1 MDKKLGGDPSILLF
15 LFSRF
20 FNIFI
25 LAMSRSN
32 PFRPRN
38 QGEYCFS
45 PLSPPEASPVTR
57 GDHPQHNADES
68 GHIGNPADPLPT
80 NSGTFVPV
88 LPPKPLSTP
97 PIALN
102 DQRGK
107 SSISLEREVDDSS
120 SSDEETNP
128 FNLVVSATDSEEESN
143 RHKNP
148 APYEI
153 DRPESLGSAPHQAPS
168 ADGSPISPDHN
179 MRSAIAADSSYA
191 GRPAARPAA
200 RLSLELDGSS
210 PLGRVKDKKP
220 PPPPRSHHGRRIG
233 STATAESSQT
243 VRSRSTNRLSTYGS
257 SGNVTPGASHPS
269 SVSLSATTDYFSVPG
284 ATGSTDSLQRS
295 QSQHKRPPTPPLS
308 RRHSQMRRSKS
319 IQSKTSSRLNIS
331 YDSESNDSSLPP
343 SPGRSSRALEN
354 KRISMPPSSSGDF
367 QATAPLGDIS
377 LNLSPP
383 TNSRPSSLKAGRR
396 ASSYGSVLGGSTGP
410 PPPPPPRRTRDS
422 IARSSDVTGLKENKT
437 PAPQPSNALDIL
449 ADLTKLQKEVD
460 DLRGHYENRKV

>member
-1 MDKKLGGDPSILLF
+1 MFP
-15 LFSRF
+15 
-20 FNIFI
+20 
-25 LAMSRSN
+25 
-32 PFRPRN
+32 
-38 QGEYCFS
+38 
-45 PLSPPEASPVTR
+45 PLSPPEASPATR
-57 GDHPQHNADES
+57 GVHLQHGADES
-68 GHIGNPADPLPT
+68 GYTGNPADPLPT
-80 NSGTFVPV
+80 NPGTFVPV
-88 LPPKPLSTP
+88 LPSKPLSTP

-102 DQRGK
+102 DHPGK
-107 SSISLEREVDDSS
+107 SSIPLEREVDDSS

-128 FNLVVSATDSEEESN
+128 FNLVVSATDSEEEIN
-143 RHKNP
+143 RYKSP
-148 APYEI
+148 APHED

-179 MRSAIAADSSYA
+179 MRSATAVDSSY
-191 GRPAARPAA
+191 AARPAA
-200 RLSLELDGSS
+200 RLSLELDASS
-210 PLGRVKDKKP
+210 PLGRAKDKKP

-243 VRSRSTNRLSTYGS
+243 ARSRSTNRLSIHGS

-269 SVSLSATTDYFSVPG
+269 SVSLSAATDYFLVPG

-319 IQSKTSSRLNIS
+319 TQSKTSSRLNIS
-331 YDSESNDSSLPP
+331 YDSESNDSSLSP
-343 SPGRSSRALEN
+343 SPGPSSRALEN
-354 KRISMPPSSSGDF
+354 KRISMPPPSSGDF

-396 ASSYGSVLGGSTGP
+396 ASSYGSVPGGSTGP

-422 IARSSDVTGLKENKT
+422 IARSSDVMGLKENKT